1 MLTASQHSHR
11 EWLNAR
17 CQILE
22 IAAILDRIEAA
33 GASDSAELATVK
45 RIGELLRIVQ
55 QPAERGQ
62 RAREIL
68 ALLSE

>member
-1 MLTASQHSHR
+1 MLTATQHSQR

-22 IAAILDRIEAA
+22 VAAILDRIEVADEADPAGTAA
-33 GASDSAELATVK
+33 VK
-45 RIGELLRIVQ
+45 RIGEMLRIVQ
-55 QPAERGQ
+55 RPAERGQ